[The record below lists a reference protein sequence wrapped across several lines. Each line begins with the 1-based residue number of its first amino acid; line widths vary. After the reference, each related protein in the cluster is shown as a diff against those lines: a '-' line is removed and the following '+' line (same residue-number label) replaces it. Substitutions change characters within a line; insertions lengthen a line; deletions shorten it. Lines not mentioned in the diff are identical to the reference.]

1 MTKHMLILKQP
12 ISKNLFNHR
21 FSDELNANYHNKC
34 GYVCK
39 QQFIFISEKTVLS
52 TLFESLSRSI
62 SNELKKSGSDEIV
75 IK

>member
-1 MTKHMLILKQP
+1 MLILKQP

-21 FSDELNANYHNKC
+21 FSDELNANFNNQC

-52 TLFESLSRSI
+52 TLFESLSLATL
-62 SNELKKSGSDEIV
+62 NELKKSGSEEIV
-75 IK
+75 GE